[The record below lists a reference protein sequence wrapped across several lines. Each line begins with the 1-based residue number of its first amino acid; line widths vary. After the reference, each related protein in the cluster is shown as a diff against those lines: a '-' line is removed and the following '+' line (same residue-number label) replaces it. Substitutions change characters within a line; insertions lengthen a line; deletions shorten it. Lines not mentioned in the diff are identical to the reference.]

1 MAKITNKPI
10 SQIKILK
17 SAQHYYTSVKGKSK
31 TPLPV
36 RMTIIH
42 SKRWEITMLAGYGK
56 RKLYTVGGI
65 IIGID
70 TMENSMEVP
79 QNFKNRTT
87 TWSSNSTSG
96 YITEGNE
103 ITILKISALPWSLQ
117 HYLQ

>member
-1 MAKITNKPI
+1 MAKITNNPI
-10 SQIKILK
+10 SQIEIFKQLTGILK
-17 SAQHYYTSVKGKSK
+17 SAQHYYIPVKGKSK

-42 SKRWEITMLAGYGK
+42 SKRWRENNASKIWKKG
-56 RKLYTVGGI
+56 KLYTVGGI

-87 TWSSNSTSG
+87 
-96 YITEGNE
+96 I
-103 ITILKISALPWSLQ
+103 
-117 HYLQ
+117 

>member
-42 SKRWEITMLAGYGK
+42 SKR
-56 RKLYTVGGI
+56 
-65 IIGID
+65 
-70 TMENSMEVP
+70 
-79 QNFKNRTT
+79 
-87 TWSSNSTSG
+87 
-96 YITEGNE
+96 
-103 ITILKISALPWSLQ
+103 
-117 HYLQ
+117 